1 MVKMRKASTILFAVA
16 MITAIGASAEKHKEK
31 HIKTTFQ
38 TSQPWRPTMDNRA
51 DAVMIYGIR
60 GDVRKGN
67 VRERLHSRIQSWR
80 DRGYVT
86 HYMTGIAWGEYQD
99 YFSGAWDGRTHWEDG
114 QVREN
119 GDTIWHGPG
128 VPYIV
133 PTDNY
138 LRYIKETRVRPI
150 IDEGIT
156 SIFMEE
162 PEFWN
167 WGGYSEAFKREWKK
181 FYGFDWRPQHTSPE
195 NTYLANKLK
204 YHLYYNA
211 LREVFTYAKEYG
223 RQKGLD
229 VKCYVPTH
237 SLLNYA
243 QWHIVSPEASLASL
257 DCVDGYIAQVWTGT
271 ARESNHYNG
280 RERERCFEG
289 AFLEYG
295 CMASMTEP
303 TGRKMF
309 FLTDPIEDWP
319 RDWAD
324 YKRNYEAT
332 FSAQLL
338 YPRISDYEVMPWPE
352 RIYEGLYPVSANSK
366 EKARIPQ
373 HYATQMQVMVNSL
386 QQMPRS
392 ENHVCGSHGIS
403 VMMANSLMFQR
414 FPTHDGYEDP
424 KLSNFFGLTMPL
436 LKRGIPVGITH
447 LENVGYEEALRD
459 VKVLVMTYANMKPM
473 DKEAHEHLHRWVK
486 KGGTLVYVG
495 RDDDP
500 FQQVMEWW
508 NTDGND
514 YACPSAH
521 LFELFDLKTAPAES
535 GFQYGKGHLYV
546 MRRNPKEFVLQ
557 QGGDKDYMQ
566 LISYLYEKVTGK
578 ELETKNYLHLQRGMY
593 EICATMDESVS
604 SEPYMMEGLFVDLFD
619 PALPVIT
626 RKSVQPGTQAYLIN
640 MERVKNKRK
649 PQVLAAAYRASDEVR
664 ERHAYSYVAKG
675 PQDIVAPSRVLL
687 PSKPVKVTVNG
698 QDVTDVSCWNEESK
712 TYMLQV
718 NNSPDGLQIR
728 FEW

>member
-1 MVKMRKASTILFAVA
+1 MSKKLALLFAAALLV
-16 MITAIGASAEKHKEK
+16 GAETNADSRKDKY
-31 HIKTTFQ
+31 IKTTFQ
-38 TSQPWRPTMDNRA
+38 TAQLWRPTMDNRA

-60 GDVRKGN
+60 GDVREPR
-67 VRERLHSRIQSWR
+67 VRKRLHNRIQSWR
-80 DRGYVT
+80 ERGYVT
-86 HYMTGIAWGEYQD
+86 HYMTGIAWGDYQD
-99 YFSGAWDGRTHWEDG
+99 YFFGKWDGKMHLDEG
-114 QVREN
+114 QVMQN
-119 GDTIWHGPG
+119 GDTIWHGTG
-128 VPYIV
+128 IPYIV
-133 PTDNY
+133 PTENY
-138 LRYIKETRVRPI
+138 LNYFKEMRVRPI

-156 SIFMEE
+156 EIFMEE

-167 WGGYSEAFKREWKK
+167 RGGYGEAFKREWKK
-181 FYGFDWRPQHTSPE
+181 FYGFDWRPQHESPE
-195 NTYLANKLK
+195 NTYLSNKLK

-229 VKCYVPTH
+229 IKCYVPTH

-271 ARESNHYNG
+271 ARTSNYYNG
-280 RERERCFEG
+280 QERERCFEG

-309 FLTDPIEDWP
+309 FLTDPIEDSV
-319 RDWAD
+319 RDWVD
-324 YKRNYEAT
+324 YKSNYEAT

-338 YPRISDYEVMPWPE
+338 HPRISDYEVMPWPE
-352 RIYEGLYPVSANSK
+352 RVYEGLRPVSANSK

-386 QQMPRS
+386 QQIPKS
-392 ENHVCGSHGIS
+392 ENRVCGSQGIS
-403 VMMANSLMFQR
+403 VMMANSLMFQS
-414 FPTHDGYEDP
+414 FPTHDKYKDP

-447 LENVGYEEALRD
+447 IENVGYEEALRD

-473 DKEAHEHLHRWVK
+473 DSEAHEHLRRWVK

-495 RDDDP
+495 KDDDP

-508 NTDGND
+508 NTDGNN
-514 YACPSAH
+514 YACPSDH
-521 LFELFDLKTAPAES
+521 LFELFGLKSALSEGAY
-535 GFQYGKGHLYV
+535 QYGKGHLYV
-546 MRRNPKEFVLQ
+546 MRRNPKRFVLK
-557 QGGDKDYMQ
+557 QGGDKDYVQ
-566 LISYLYEKVTGK
+566 LISHLYERATGK
-578 ELETKNYLHLQRGMY
+578 ELEVKNYLHLQRGMY

-604 SEPYMMEGLFVDLFD
+604 REPHVMEGLFIDLFD
-619 PALPVIT
+619 PALPIIT

-640 MERVKNKRK
+640 MKNVKNKRK

-664 ERHAYSYVAKG
+664 ERHAYSFVAKG
-675 PQDIVAPSRVLL
+675 PQDIVATSRVLL
-687 PSKPVKVTVNG
+687 PSKPLRVTVNG
-698 QDVTDVSCWNEESK
+698 QDVMDVSCWDENSR

-718 NNSPDGLQIR
+718 NNSPDGLQVR